1 MLKKEGDSFMD
12 DLTKKIIESKDNN
25 LILQVSSQD
34 LKEIVAEVV
43 TNLLKDNTDDEYL
56 TTEEVCRMIKVEQ
69 NSLTRY
75 TKQRILNPSKTFGK
89 NLYSKKEILK
99 AMEEGRI

>member
-1 MLKKEGDSFMD
+1 MLKEEEDSLMNE
-12 DLTKKIIESKDNN
+12 LTKQIIESKDNN
-25 LILQVSSQD
+25 IILQVSSQD

-43 TNLLKDNTDDEYL
+43 KNLLKANTEDEYL

-89 NLYSKKEILK
+89 NLYSKKEIIK